1 MQKREKMIDCLRV
14 LVLFILA
21 VGISSC
27 GDDDNVTPQYQVPTT
42 YNFEN
47 VNYSGQTQR
56 LAMMKEMKDYMTT
69 SRNTGNVLDATR
81 LKAMFANETGAQF
94 NGSYDDSKQ
103 LKGKTFEQ
111 VQSDFEA
118 LMDELAAASQ
128 STTTGAMG
136 TSGVIESADGAKS
149 YLVGDDGLDHAQMI
163 EKGLMGACFYYQAT
177 AVYFGSDRMNVDNTT
192 VEAGEGTAMEHHW
205 DEAFGYLGVPIDFP
219 TNLDG
224 LFFWGN
230 YSNNRNA
237 VLGSNQTLMNA
248 MLKGRAAISN
258 DDLEARDEAIA
269 EARAAWELVAVG
281 SALHYLNDVLANF
294 DDMALRSH
302 SGSEAIGF
310 IYSLQFNPSKIVT
323 NTQVDEL
330 LTLVAGSA
338 DFNTMN
344 LYNTT
349 TTNIQ
354 QAKDKLAAYYNL
366 EDKKDD
372 F

>member
-1 MQKREKMIDCLRV
+1 MQMREKMITCLRTFALLL
-14 LVLFILA
+14 LVF
-21 VGISSC
+21 GMSSC
-27 GDDDNVTPQYQVPTT
+27 SDDDNPTPQYQIPTT

-47 VNYSGQTQR
+47 VSYSGQIQR
-56 LAMMKEMKDYMTT
+56 LAMMKEMKDYMAT
-69 SRNTGNVLDATR
+69 SQSAGNTLDATR
-81 LKAMFANETGAQF
+81 LKAMYANAMGAQF
-94 NGSYDDSKQ
+94 SGSYDDSKQ

-111 VQSDFEA
+111 VQSDFEG
-118 LMDELAAASQ
+118 LMDELTTASQ
-128 STTTGAMG
+128 STTMGSMG
-136 TSGVIESADGAKS
+136 TSGVIESLDGAKS

-177 AVYFGSDRMNVDNTT
+177 AVYFGADRMNVDNTT

-219 TNLDG
+219 TNSDG
-224 LFFWGN
+224 LFFWGD
-230 YSNNRNA
+230 YSNKRDA
-237 VLGSNQTLMNA
+237 ILGSNQSLMNA

-258 DDLEARDEAIA
+258 DDLDVRDEAIE

-281 SALHYLNDVLANF
+281 SALHYLNDVLAKF

-310 IYSLQFNPSKIVT
+310 IYSLQFNPSKKVM

-338 DFNTMN
+338 DFSTMN
-344 LYNTT
+344 LYNATT
-349 TTNIQ
+349 VNIQ
-354 QAKDKLAAYYNL
+354 EAKDKLAAYYSL